1 LHTYVRIFLLSLLFV
16 LWACSTP
23 EEGEY
28 NLLKD
33 QNQKGEFIYRAK
45 GVQNFAFKNPLHR
58 LRSKYPW
65 ENTLVGTYP
74 KITKEF
80 FRCKGKILNPP
91 NIITEN
97 VAEPLRFHDCGG
109 FEKHSLYLKEGK
121 EFIYPILIDLLNYVQ
136 AKTGKRVVIT
146 SGYRCPEHNS
156 YVDPTN
162 ANKSSKHMI
171 GAEVDFYVQGLE
183 NKSDLIIR
191 LLMQYYN
198 ENKKYE
204 GQKEFLV
211 FDRYKL
217 QDRVLITDPW
227 CNKEIMIKLFYSS
240 EGRNL
245 DNRHPYPYISIQVR
259 YDFDRKEKV
268 TYNWNDAFRNYLRK

>member
-1 LHTYVRIFLLSLLFV
+1 MFVRSFIIVLLFFFV
-16 LWACSTP
+16 GCSSP

-45 GVQNFAFKNPLHR
+45 GAKNFSFKEPLHR
-58 LRSKYPW
+58 LRAKYPW
-65 ENTLVGTYP
+65 EHTLVGTYP

-80 FRCKGKILNPP
+80 FRCKGNVLNPP
-91 NIITEN
+91 HIVTEN
-97 VAEPLRFHDCGG
+97 VSEPLRFQDCGG
-109 FEKHSLYLKEGK
+109 FEKHSLYLKDGK

-156 YVDPTN
+156 YVDPSN
-162 ANKSSKHMI
+162 ANKCSKHMVA
-171 GAEVDFYVQGLE
+171 AEVDFYVQGLE
-183 NKSDLIIR
+183 SKPDLIIR

-198 ENKKYE
+198 NNKKYQ
-204 GQKEFLV
+204 GQKEYLV

-217 QDRVLITDPW
+217 QDNPLITDPW
-227 CNKEIMIKLFYSS
+227 YNKEIFIKLFYSS

-259 YDFDRKEKV
+259 FDFERSEKV
-268 TYNWNDAFRNYLRK
+268 VYNWNDAFRNYLRK